1 MADTSAA
8 PAAAPDAA
16 PDAAEKSTRQME
28 HPFDAKTTQCIP
40 DLRALC
46 RLPADADEDGVQTFR
61 ALLLPIGQTLHVPG
75 EPGCYAT
82 VGPYRTQTALNLV
95 HFVEST
101 KREDELLLTFVDYGM
116 VNAIMTGVYV
126 QTLQLP
132 LQKQRNVYEETPR
145 YTSVKDIAG
154 FSKINPKAQPWCA
167 LLKPALE
174 RQPVFAQLGL
184 FTALECFQSLKVSLS
199 SRLRTLHEFAVEDI
213 AKLVA
218 DLERQDPRAAQKQK
232 AKYEARLAATMS
244 FFESIG
250 PKKYDRTIKDRVLVV
265 DVSQP
270 STEAQWLQ
278 TPDRLRLSNR
288 TAILECTGRRGER
301 QQPAEPTAEPTP
313 IPAAQEPA
321 AETAEGE
328 FPELSDDA
336 DVVPESELEA
346 PAPAPGQASSQ
357 RPKRARATP
366 ARLDQQPVTKKGK
379 KGKVNF
385 PNHMPYWHHKHTLTK
400 CTEQKNA
407 SVYVRHRRP
416 PPRPPP
422 RPAST
427 PARRSRTSVAE
438 PTTQARRTRQLQQS
452 PRHPERHQRWLKL
465 LKQRR
470 QRASSPAR
478 RVRRSNG

>member
-8 PAAAPDAA
+8 PAAAPEAA
-16 PDAAEKSTRQME
+16 PNAADKSTRQIE
-28 HPFDAKTTQCIP
+28 FPFDAKTTQCIP
-40 DLRALC
+40 DLRAMC

-61 ALLLPIGQTLHVPG
+61 ALLLPIGQTLHVPD

-82 VGPYRTQTALNLV
+82 VGPYRTQTSLNLV

-116 VNAIMTGVYV
+116 VNAIMSGVYV

-184 FTALECFQSLKVSLS
+184 FTALELFQSLKVSLS
-199 SRLRTLHEFAVEDI
+199 TRLKTLHEFAVEDI

-265 DVSQP
+265 DVSKP

-288 TAILECTGRRGER
+288 TAILECTGRRER
-301 QQPAEPTAEPTP
+301 QQPAGPTAEPTP
-313 IPAAQEPA
+313 PAAQTEEQPA
-321 AETAEGE
+321 AADE
-328 FPELSDDA
+328 FPELSDD
-336 DVVPESELEA
+336 VQEVETE
-346 PAPAPGQASSQ
+346 PAAREPPARGPASSE
-357 RPKRARATP
+357 RPKRARAPP
-366 ARLDQQPVTKKGK
+366 ARLDQQVAKKGK
-379 KGKVNF
+379 KGKVHF
-385 PNHMPYWHHKHTLTK
+385 PNHMPYWPHKHTLTK